1 MAFQLWF
8 SGNVQGV
15 GFRATAAD
23 TARDLGMGG
32 WARNHP
38 DGRVEVVLRGDQET
52 VEDFI
57 DRLLALFRA
66 RCECHCIA
74 NDALANDTFEA
85 ESENFRIRH

>member
-23 TARDLGMGG
+23 TARDLGLCG
-32 WARNHP
+32 WARNHR
-38 DGRVEVVLRGDQET
+38 DGRVEMVVRGERET
-52 VEDFI
+52 VDDFI

-66 RCECHCIA
+66 DYECQRIA
-74 NDALANDTFEA
+74 DDGLEND
-85 ESENFRIRH
+85 SEEFRIRY

>member
-8 SGNVQGV
+8 SGDVQGV

-32 WARNHP
+32 WARNHH
-38 DGRVEVVLRGDQET
+38 DGRVEIVLRGEQET

-57 DRLLALFRA
+57 DRLLGLFRA
-66 RCECHCIA
+66 TCECQIV
-74 NDALANDTFEA
+74 NDEALRGD
-85 ESENFRIRH
+85 SETFRIRNTS